1 MSDLL
6 VAPRTMERIRKFK
19 EDYLKV
25 FPGSPLAGM
34 KTDRDILLFIL
45 FYGESKMIE
54 RMEKKKV
61 FGIAA
66 IPDPD

>member
-1 MSDLL
+1 MSDF
-6 VAPRTMERIRKFK
+6 VAPRTMDRIRAMRL
-19 EDYLKV
+19 EYLKM
-25 FPGSPLAGM
+25 FPSSPLVNY
-34 KTDRDILLFIL
+34 TSDTDILLFIL

-54 RMEKKKV
+54 RIEKKRA